1 MKSRY
6 KILLAG
12 CLIRYPIGGQYW
24 HVGQYLIGLRAL
36 GHDVWFYEDTGYY
49 DLAYD
54 PVRHELGYDYDYG
67 VDAAAE
73 FLKSIGFGDRWL
85 FADIKTGREYGP
97 GAGHAKQILRE
108 ADLLVNLAGINP
120 IAPERCKGQ
129 PAIYIDTDPV
139 YTQLKIAS
147 GDKVLQ
153 TMLKEHTWVFTYGE
167 NIGTPRSTV
176 PTCDFNW
183 IPTRQPVVL
192 NLWSNADTQ
201 PRTSYTTVGTWNSV
215 GREMS
220 YRGETF
226 HWNKRREWLQ
236 FLNLPALTETN
247 FEMAMDVW
255 RIPEDYERLTQGGW
269 KIVDPLTVSLDPYRY
284 RDYLKYSRG
293 EFTVAKEMNVRLRS
307 GWFSERSCCYLAA
320 GRPVI
325 TQDTGFGDVLPL
337 GPGLHAFSTLEES
350 AAAVEI
356 IDSDYQR
363 ARAHS
368 NEVARECFAADRV
381 LNKILLACD

>member
-1 MKSRY
+1 MKAKY
-6 KILLAG
+6 KIVLAA

-24 HVGQYLIGLRAL
+24 HVGHYLIGLRAL

-49 DLAYD
+49 DSAYD
-54 PVRHELGYDYDYG
+54 PVRHELTYDYEYG
-67 VDAAAE
+67 IHAAAE

-85 FADIKTGREYGP
+85 FADIKSGEEYGP
-97 GAGHAKQILRE
+97 GAGHAQQLLRE
-108 ADLLVNLAGINP
+108 ADLFVNLAGINSV
-120 IAPERCKGQ
+120 APERRNGH
-129 PAIYIDTDPV
+129 PSIYIDTDPA

-147 GDKVLQ
+147 GDKALQ
-153 TMLKEHTWVFTYGE
+153 TMLNEHTWFFTYGE
-167 NIGTPRSTV
+167 NIGTSRSPV

-183 IPTRQPVVL
+183 IPTRQPVAL
-192 NLWSNADTQ
+192 NLWSNIDAQ
-201 PRTSYTTVGTWNSV
+201 SRTSYTTVGTWNSV

-236 FLNLPALTETN
+236 YLNLPALTGAS

-255 RIPEDYERLTQGGW
+255 RIPEDYERLTKDGW
-269 KIVDPLTVSLDPYRY
+269 KIINPLTVSLDPGRY

-307 GWFSERSCCYLAA
+307 GWFSERSSCYLAA

-325 TQDTGFGDVLPL
+325 TQDTGFGDVLPR
-337 GPGLHAFSTLEES
+337 GPGLHAFSTLAES
-350 AAAVEI
+350 AAAVEMI
-356 IDSDYQR
+356 ESDYQR
-363 ARAHS
+363 ARTHA
-368 NEVARECFAADRV
+368 NEVAREYFAGDRV
-381 LNKILLACD
+381 LNRILLACG